1 MIIIR
6 EAVQADFPLL
16 FPLWY
21 ENLALTGQAGRF
33 QYANISSERWIHTAS
48 LWEQSRDHVILG
60 AFDGAEAVGF
70 AMGEIRLSPPGL
82 DADRLG
88 VISDFV
94 MDAHRYRGGAAR
106 DLVGALRNWFADHG
120 VNQLVV
126 AVPRNSVT
134 GQAFW
139 RAYGS
144 VEWMQL
150 LWVKS

>member
-21 ENLALTGQAGRF
+21 ENLALTGQADRF
-33 QYANISSERWIHTAS
+33 QYADISRERWLHTAS
-48 LWEQSRDHVILG
+48 LWSQSPDHVILG
-60 AFDGAEAVGF
+60 MFDGQDAAGF
-70 AMGEIRLSPPGL
+70 VMGEIRLAPPGL
-82 DADRLG
+82 GVDALG
-88 VISDFV
+88 VITEFV
-94 MDAHRYRGGAAR
+94 VDAHNYRGGAAR
-106 DLVGALRNWFADHG
+106 EMVAALRDWFSERG
-120 VNQLVV
+120 VSQL
-126 AVPRNSVT
+126 AVMMPRSSVT